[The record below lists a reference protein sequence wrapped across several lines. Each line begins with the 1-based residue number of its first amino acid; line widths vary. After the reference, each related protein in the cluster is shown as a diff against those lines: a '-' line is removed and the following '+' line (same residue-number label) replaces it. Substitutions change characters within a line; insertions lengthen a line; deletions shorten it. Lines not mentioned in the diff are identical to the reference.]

1 MKLNSCSSFCAKFKF
16 LKLSR
21 VKSREKIFKTFLK
34 LDLSDF
40 YWFERRLNFSNGPFP
55 ASFFSIVILSKQ
67 RVLAFC
73 TKDILLVVS
82 FELQISDGGSNHS
95 TNCGTTSGLKNFMT
109 KSFFVTTFNAA
120 GRSFISTNEQKLLL
134 PCLFL
139 IPVDCIEREKQ
150 HFLRATKIAEIIFM
164 LSLFTCFC

>member
-1 MKLNSCSSFCAKFKF
+1 MGH
-16 LKLSR
+16 SR
-21 VKSREKIFKTFLK
+21 PL
-34 LDLSDF
+34 
-40 YWFERRLNFSNGPFP
+40 
-55 ASFFSIVILSKQ
+55 FFSIVILSKQ

-82 FELQISDGGSNHS
+82 FEQQISDGGSNHS
-95 TNCGTTSGLKNFMT
+95 TNCATTSGLKNFMT

-139 IPVDCIEREKQ
+139 IPVDCIGREKQ
-150 HFLRATKIAEIIFM
+150 HFLRATKIAEIKFLCWACLLAFAEGALKKKESKRFFSTNKLESQSCGLNGKDLNSVISYNSASKQWWW
-164 LSLFTCFC
+164 LNR